1 MNQEKTIKRD
11 HEVAHE
17 YYDCLTNDT
26 TLIIWTLNPSVA
38 ADSQSYFH
46 F

>member
-1 MNQEKTIKRD
+1 MGWHMNIMTAQHMTQ
-11 HEVAHE
+11 HG
-17 YYDCLTNDT
+17 LL

-38 ADSQSYFH
+38 ADSQGYFH